1 MKSIKRESSVLK
13 LVHPG
18 RHIEI
23 HTEPIIASEVMKRN
37 PRHSITRPDVFEF
50 PWIVVKPESILV
62 PGSVF
67 LIVPNH
73 TIYNLL
79 KAKGQCNYHSPTF
92 HQQHVARSNW
102 FGVDHVKHNMTQVS
116 AHWTQPSCSMGQDL
130 VSVEA
135 DYENPNMSHVST
147 GRFSRLNPQYSPN
160 NHVDCSKFK
169 YDDSEEDEEMCTK
182 VNDYEDTQKRSMEH
196 ESLDE
201 SNLEFTPYRA
211 VQYYQNHCK
220 GGIGLEMA
228 KKDVNLEFVANEQV
242 NNLKSCLRRP
252 NSIRRLLNLKV
263 SFDINIREREVNREI
278 HTRDRDMVYKRN
290 PCHDLYMDIRF

>member
-1 MKSIKRESSVLK
+1 MKSIKRESGVLK

-23 HTEPIIASEVMKRN
+23 HKEPILASEVMKRN

-79 KAKGQCNYHSPTF
+79 KAKGQCNYHSPSF
-92 HQQHVARSNW
+92 DQQHVARP
-102 FGVDHVKHNMTQVS
+102 HVKRNVAQVS
-116 AHWTQPSCSMGQDL
+116 EPTCSMDQDF
-130 VSVEA
+130 VSIED
-135 DYENPNMSHVST
+135 DYVNPNKTHVSA
-147 GRFSRLNPQYSPN
+147 RFSRLNPQYSPN

-169 YDDSEEDEEMCTK
+169 YDDSEENDEICTK
-182 VNDYEDTQKRSMEH
+182 VNDYEDTQKSSMEH

-201 SNLEFTPYRA
+201 SNLEFAPYRA
-211 VQYYQNHCK
+211 IQYYQNHYK
-220 GGIGLEMA
+220 GGIGSEMA
-228 KKDVNLEFVANEQV
+228 KKDFNLEFAANEQV
-242 NNLKSCLRRP
+242 NNLKSCLKRP
-252 NSIRRLLNLKV
+252 NSIRRMLNLKV
-263 SFDINIREREVNREI
+263 SFDINIRERKVKKGM
-278 HTRDRDMVYKRN
+278 HTGDRDM
-290 PCHDLYMDIRF
+290 HGLQA